1 MNIKNK
7 VLGLTAALLMAASSF
22 GNANTVNVDA
32 SLNSVGGGSAKLTG
46 VHLQANQTFSVD
58 VDPNELWNFG
68 NGDPFYT
75 TNADGFQVSIMEWVQ
90 PDGTMFGS
98 NFGSLVGRIDDG
110 NFFTVGTHF
119 SGSAYAAGELK
130 LYYWDSDFDNNS
142 GSVNAVIGAVPEP
155 GSLAL
160 IGLGLAALYRR
171 RRS

>member
-1 MNIKNK
+1 MINKNK
-7 VLGLTAALLMAASSF
+7 MMGLAAALLMAAASLA
-22 GNANTVNVDA
+22 NAAVVNVDA
-32 SLNSVGGGSAKLTG
+32 SLNSVVGGTAKLTG
-46 VHLQANQTFSVD
+46 VHLLANQTFNVD
-58 VDPNELWNFG
+58 VDPNETWNFG

-75 TNADGFQVSIMEWVQ
+75 TNADGFQVSIMNMIQ

-98 NFGSLVGRIDDG
+98 NFGSLVGRIGDG

-130 LYYWDSDFDNNS
+130 LYYWDSDFDNNF

-160 IGLGLAALYRR
+160 LGLGLAALYRR
-171 RRS
+171 RRT